1 MPSKLKNVKLTVV
14 RPLVSVDIQF
24 KRGVADKDLAF
35 HRAMHD
41 FLRWTLDNNVLPA
54 ASGHSGPLG
63 FRHSYYSK
71 DAKKVL
77 AWWKER
83 GVE

>member
-1 MPSKLKNVKLTVV
+1 MPKMKNVKLTVL
-14 RPLVSVDIQF
+14 RPLVSVDVQF
-24 KRGVADKDLAF
+24 KRGAVDKDHAF
-35 HRAMHD
+35 FQTVREFMQ
-41 FLRWTLDNNVLPA
+41 WTLDNDVMPA
-54 ASGHSGPLG
+54 AMGHTGPLG
-63 FRHSYYSK
+63 FRHSYYAK